1 MMSETDFPSLNAQNL
16 HKFPCSRAAPAV
28 LRDAQ

>member
-1 MMSETDFPSLNAQNL
+1 MLIL
-16 HKFPCSRAAPAV
+16 HNFPCSRAAPAV